1 MLKSKEFKSLSK
13 KFLVLVGA
21 LAFILVGCIIISKQF
36 MQDYV
41 YQQIAKEIGN
51 IVATYPEAESEII
64 ATLKRTDISSK
75 EGISLLEKY
84 GITSSNIMEL
94 SNNTNST
101 IIIFFTSIFIIILGA
116 VTILYLLHLKTIY
129 RKLDKIN
136 EYINSILNNEYFLNL
151 KEYEEGAFSTLKND
165 IYKIT
170 TKLRE
175 QHELLETDKKYLETT
190 LSDISHQLKTPLTS
204 MYMINNLL
212 EDDKLNKKMKHD
224 FLYKNRLQLER
235 VEWLVSS
242 LLKLSKLESGTIKF
256 KPTEVTVDDLIIKAL
271 EPLNIAIELKEQQL
285 FIKGDKDITVCCDVN
300 WTVEAIVNIIKNAYE
315 HTETLGIISI
325 SWEDNPIYT
334 DLFIKDNGNG
344 IDPSDINHIFERFY
358 KGSHNSKE
366 SIGIGLNM
374 TKQILTRQGFS
385 INVESSLG
393 QGTMFTIRFYK
404 NKTKISYS

>member
-94 SNNTNST
+94 NNNTNST

-256 KPTEVTVDDLIIKAL
+256 KPMEVTVDDLIIKAL

>member
-64 ATLKRTDISSK
+64 DSLRRTDISSK

-94 SNNTNST
+94 NNNTNST

-256 KPTEVTVDDLIIKAL
+256 KPMKVTVDDLIIKAL

-285 FIKGDKDITVCCDVN
+285 FIKGDKDITVCCDAN

-315 HTETLGIISI
+315 HTEALGIISI